1 MRLSLQTM
9 NNLSEGYALPQ
20 YDVQAMRKATAAAPR
35 WVHFGAGNI
44 FRMFPAMMQ
53 QTLLNKGLAETGI
66 VVCESYDEELVD
78 AVFAPYDNLTAA
90 VTLKADGRMDKTV
103 VASVAEC
110 LAASQS
116 RDRLEAIFTNPSL
129 QMVSFTITEKG
140 YAVRGADGVI
150 FPFIQSDIDAGPSG
164 VKSLMGLIS
173 ALALVRYEA
182 GALPLAFVSM
192 DNCSHN
198 GDKLKDA
205 VLCIAAAWIEKGLAP
220 KGFADYLQDAARVG
234 FPLTMIDKIT
244 PRPANAVRDILAA
257 DGLTEVEPVVTAK
270 NTYAACFVNA
280 EEAGYLVIEDVFPN
294 GRPALDEA
302 GAIFTSR
309 ETVDKVEKMKV
320 CTCLNPLHTALA
332 VFGCLMG
339 YTSISGEMGNPLLRK
354 LVEKIG
360 YAEGLPV
367 VINPGII
374 DPKAFIDEVLTKR
387 FPNPFVPDTP
397 QRIACDTSQK
407 IPVRFGETLK
417 AYAAQGKD
425 LAALTYIPLFCA
437 GWLRY
442 LLAVD
447 DAGEAFEPS
456 PDPMLAELR
465 AAVAG
470 VVFGKG
476 LGESDGY
483 VDVLKPILANANIF
497 GVDLAAQGL
506 ADKVLGMFAEINAG
520 VGAIEKTLEA
530 YL

>member
-1 MRLSLQTM
+1 MQLSLQT
-9 NNLSEGYALPQ
+9 LSALPKDYALPAF
-20 YDVQAMRKATAAAPR
+20 DIQAMRAKTAAAPA

-53 QTLLNKGLAETGI
+53 QTLLNQSLAETGI

-78 AVFAPYDNLTAA
+78 TVFAPYDNLTAA
-90 VTLKADGRMDKTV
+90 VTLKADGSMDKTI
-103 VASVAEC
+103 VASVADC
-110 LAASQS
+110 LAASRS
-116 RDRLEAIFTNPSL
+116 LDALEAIFANPSL

-140 YAVRGADGVI
+140 YAVRGADGAI
-150 FPFIQSDIDAGPSG
+150 LPFIQTNIDAGPNG
-164 VKSLMGLIS
+164 TKSLMGLI
-173 ALALVRYEA
+173 ARLALVRYTA
-182 GALPLAFVSM
+182 NVLPIAFVSM

-198 GDKLKDA
+198 GDKLKEA
-205 VLCIAAAWIEKGLAP
+205 VLCIADAWIAKGFAAQ
-220 KGFADYLQDAARVG
+220 GFADYLRDPAQVG
-234 FPLTMIDKIT
+234 FPLSMIDKIT
-244 PRPANAVRDILAA
+244 PRPATAVRDILAA
-257 DGLTEVEPVVTAK
+257 DGLTNTEPIVTAK

-294 GRPALDEA
+294 GRPALERA
-302 GAIFTSR
+302 GAIFTTR

-332 VFGCLMG
+332 VFGCLLG
-339 YTSISGEMGNPLLRK
+339 HTSISGEMADPLLRR

-360 YAEGLPV
+360 YEEGLPV

-417 AYAAQGKD
+417 AYAAQGKN
-425 LAALTYIPLFCA
+425 LAELTYIPLFCA

-442 LLAVD
+442 LLALD
-447 DAGEAFEPS
+447 DAGNTFEPS

-470 VVFGKG
+470 ITLGDGKDHADI
-476 LGESDGY
+476 LR
-483 VDVLKPILANANIF
+483 PILANAAIF
-497 GVDLAAQGL
+497 GVDLTAHGL
-506 ADKVLGMFAEINAG
+506 ADKVLGFFAEMNAG
-520 VGAIEKTLEA
+520 VGAIAKTLA
-530 YL
+530 AHL